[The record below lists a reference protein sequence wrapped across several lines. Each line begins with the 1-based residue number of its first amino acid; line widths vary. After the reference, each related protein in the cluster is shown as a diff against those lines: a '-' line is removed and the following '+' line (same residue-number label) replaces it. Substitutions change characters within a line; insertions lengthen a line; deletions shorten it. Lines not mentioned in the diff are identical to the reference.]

1 MFAARIRILCVAA
14 IVTLLACAD
23 RNPLLRPVV
32 FVHSRG
38 MGLTHLALEKVAIA
52 PFFAGRTVT
61 GQLEADSGLE
71 EGVGHIQHLLAAAL
85 QARGVEVIAAN
96 DVGISF
102 GDDSGSPF
110 EDPAGV
116 AKVVAR
122 DFKVTSIMIG
132 KVTRYRDVETG
143 GVGPPRPA
151 SVAFTVS
158 IHSAPDGRRLWTSRY
173 DETQVTLTDN
183 PQRARHYPGRGS
195 RRLSALDLARFGV
208 EKAIEAIVENTP
220 F

>member
-1 MFAARIRILCVAA
+1 MSGARRRILCAAA
-14 IVTLLACAD
+14 IVTLLACAA
-23 RNPLLRPVV
+23 RNPILRPVV
-32 FVHSRG
+32 FVQSRS
-38 MGLTHLALEKVAIA
+38 MGLTHAALERVAIA
-52 PFFAGRTVT
+52 PLFAGRSVT
-61 GQLEADSGLE
+61 GQLEADSGLQA
-71 EGVGHIQHLLAAAL
+71 GAGHIQHLLAAAL
-85 QARGVEVIAAN
+85 QARGTEVIAAH

-102 GDDSGSPF
+102 GSDSGSPF

-116 AKVVAR
+116 AKNVAR
-122 DFKVTSIMIG
+122 DFNATSVVIG
-132 KVTRYRDVETG
+132 KVTRFRDVETG

-158 IHSAPDGRRLWTSRY
+158 IHSAPQGRRLWTGRY

-208 EKAIEAIVENTP
+208 EKAVEAIVENTP

>member
-1 MFAARIRILCVAA
+1 MAA
-14 IVTLLACAD
+14 ILTLFACTYG
-23 RNPLLRPVV
+23 NPILRPVE
-32 FVHSRG
+32 FVHSRS
-38 MGLTHLALEKVAIA
+38 MGLTHAALEKVAIA
-52 PFFAGRTVT
+52 PFLAGRTT
-61 GQLEADSGLE
+61 TRPLETDPGLEA
-71 EGVGHIQHLLAAAL
+71 GVGHIQHLLAAAL
-85 QARGVEVIAAN
+85 QARGIEVIAAN

-102 GDDSGSPF
+102 GNDSGSPF

-116 AKVVAR
+116 AKVVGR
-122 DFKVTSIMIG
+122 DFNATSVVIG
-132 KVTRYRDVETG
+132 KVTRFRDVETG

-158 IHSAPDGRRLWTSRY
+158 IHSAPDGRRLWTGRY

-195 RRLSALDLARFGV
+195 RRLSALDLARFGAERSV
-208 EKAIEAIVENTP
+208 KAMMESAP